1 MYVVLN
7 TTNNTLYA
15 TGLDK
20 EALEKEIV
28 EMKRVTGDDFQL
40 FSPASDKVPEQ
51 LELLYALT
59 IQLLTV
65 GKVNPLFIKLELVN
79 LLGEVREVTARQIVN
94 DARAYLDA
102 IDRDELSHSLRK
114 IADKALDPMIK
125 NALTAVIDKLP

>member
-1 MYVVLN
+1 MYIIVD
-7 TTNNTLYA
+7 TTQQTTY
-15 TGLDK
+15 TDK
-20 EALEKEIV
+20 EEAQRALK
-28 EMKRVTGDDFQL
+28 DFETHFGPGYQL
-40 FSPASDKVPEQ
+40 YSPASDKVPEQ

-59 IQLLTV
+59 VQLLTV